1 MIPSSRF
8 SKEKVTQSWLGS
20 TILDKF
26 CKYYNVNN
34 EHVMLIVITYH
45 LLCARYNSIVI

>member
-1 MIPSSRF
+1 MTPSNRF

-26 CKYYNVNN
+26 CKYYNVKMN
-34 EHVMLIVITYH
+34 MLCYCHYIHIYYVSDIIQ
-45 LLCARYNSIVI
+45 L